1 MLYNRNILTSLV
13 SSFFF
18 TNIPIIYSNFVVF
31 YKFKISLFQFLNLF
45 LISYFILQDLI
56 RLI

>member
-13 SSFFF
+13 SSFFLLIFLLF
-18 TNIPIIYSNFVVF
+18 TNFVVF

-56 RLI
+56 CLI

>member
-56 RLI
+56 CLI